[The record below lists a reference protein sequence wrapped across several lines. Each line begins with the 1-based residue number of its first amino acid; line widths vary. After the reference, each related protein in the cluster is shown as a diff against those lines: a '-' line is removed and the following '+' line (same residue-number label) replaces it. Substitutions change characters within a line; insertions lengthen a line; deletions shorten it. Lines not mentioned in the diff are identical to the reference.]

1 MKHRTL
7 GAAANPVVALSI
19 LPDDLARLRLV
30 SPQQRDLLHRLLNL
44 PPSGALGA
52 PNVWQMF
59 GNVAPHRTG
68 LHSIAQV
75 SSRDARNGV
84 VR

>member
-7 GAAANPVVALSI
+7 GVAANPVVALSVP
-19 LPDDLARLRLV
+19 PDDLARLRLV
-30 SPQQRDLLHRLLNL
+30 SPQRRNLLHRLSN
-44 PPSGALGA
+44 PGPSGALRA

-68 LHSIAQV
+68 LHSIAHE
-75 SSRDARNGV
+75 AAGMPETG
-84 VR
+84 